1 LKKNVIAGFNIT
13 CVGDD
18 RCFSFLPSRD
28 GKTLSDKVALHV
40 LKYTDPQFK
49 RYTWLDRGSD
59 ERQYCAPGIDLPV
72 VNMMRSKHGTYP
84 EYHTSLDDLSFV
96 TPSGLEGGLRIHEN
110 AIKILEKN
118 TIVKNTVLGEPQLGK
133 RGLRPNIGEK
143 DNLYKFKTLMDILSY
158 SDGKMTIL
166 EIANAINESFNDI
179 YPIVDK
185 LVQEGLLTTIYE
197 Q

>member
-1 LKKNVIAGFNIT
+1 MAVIPDFSAPLT
-13 CVGDD
+13 CCIESSINTVSEASIP
-18 RCFSFLPSRD
+18 FSSRTKCSFD
-28 GKTLSDKVALHV
+28 GIYPLTSPPANL
-40 LKYTDPQFK
+40 TD
-49 RYTWLDRGSD
+49 S
-59 ERQYCAPGIDLPV
+59 EV
-72 VNMMRSKHGTYP
+72 VNARRWWADLGVI
-84 EYHTSLDDLSFV
+84 DD
-96 TPSGLEGGLRIHEN
+96 
-110 AIKILEKN
+110 
-118 TIVKNTVLGEPQLGK
+118 
-133 RGLRPNIGEK
+133 

>member
-1 LKKNVIAGFNIT
+1 
-13 CVGDD
+13 
-18 RCFSFLPSRD
+18 
-28 GKTLSDKVALHV
+28 
-40 LKYTDPQFK
+40 
-49 RYTWLDRGSD
+49 
-59 ERQYCAPGIDLPV
+59 
-72 VNMMRSKHGTYP
+72 MRSKYLEYK

-96 TPSGLEGGLRIHEN
+96 TPSGLEGGLRIHQN
-110 AIKILEKN
+110 AIKILEEN

-143 DNLYKFKTLMDILSY
+143 ANLYKFKTLMDILSY